1 MSILLPREDRF
12 YALIEAAAANMT
24 KGAEMLVAMLSD
36 YTNIQEKA
44 RAIKDVEHAGDELTH
59 DTYEQLNRI
68 FVTPLDRED
77 IGAISS
83 AVDDVLDL
91 VEAAADDFV
100 LCSIEEP
107 LPPSL
112 EMAQLIVQGCVQIQQ
127 AMAYLRRLNKDR
139 AAFRDRLTE
148 INRIENQG
156 DDVYR
161 NAIQTL
167 FRQSDPLLI
176 LKWKQVYDHLE
187 RAIDSCEDV
196 ADVLHGVL
204 LKYVDH
210 DLRNW

>member
-36 YTNIQEKA
+36 YTDIQEKA
-44 RAIKDVEHAGDELTH
+44 RAIKDVEHEGDELTH
-59 DTYEQLNRI
+59 ETYEQLNRI

-83 AVDDVLDL
+83 ALDDVLDL

-107 LPPSL
+107 LPPAL
-112 EMAQLIVQGCVQIQQ
+112 EMAQIIVQGCVQIQQ
-127 AMAYLRRLNKDR
+127 AVAHLRRLNKDR

-148 INRIENQG
+148 INRLENQG

-204 LKYVDH
+204 LKYA
-210 DLRNW
+210 

>member
-204 LKYVDH
+204 LKYA
-210 DLRNW
+210 

>member
-36 YTNIQEKA
+36 YTNVQEKA
-44 RAIKDVEHAGDELTH
+44 RAIKDVEHEGDELTH
-59 DTYEQLNRI
+59 ETYEQLNRI

-107 LPPSL
+107 LPPAL
-112 EMAQLIVQGCVQIQQ
+112 EMAQIIVQGCVQIQQ
-127 AMAYLRRLNKDR
+127 AVAHLRRLNKDR

-148 INRIENQG
+148 INRLENQG

-204 LKYVDH
+204 LKYA
-210 DLRNW
+210 

>member
-68 FVTPLDRED
+68 FVTPLVRED

-127 AMAYLRRLNKDR
+127 ADAYLRRPNKDR

-204 LKYVDH
+204 LKYA
-210 DLRNW
+210 

>member
-127 AMAYLRRLNKDR
+127 AVAYLRRLNKDR

-204 LKYVDH
+204 LKYA
-210 DLRNW
+210 

>member
-1 MSILLPREDRF
+1 MSILVPREDRF
-12 YALIEAAAANMT
+12 YALIESAAANMT

-36 YTNIQEKA
+36 YTDIQEKA

-59 DTYEQLNRI
+59 ETYEQLNRI

-83 AVDDVLDL
+83 ALDDVLDL

-107 LPPSL
+107 LPPAL
-112 EMAQLIVQGCVQIQQ
+112 EMAQIIVQGCVQIQQ
-127 AMAYLRRLNKDR
+127 AVAHLRRLNKDR

-148 INRIENQG
+148 INRLENQG

-187 RAIDSCEDV
+187 KAIDSCEDV

-204 LKYVDH
+204 LKYA
-210 DLRNW
+210 

>member
-1 MSILLPREDRF
+1 MSILVPREDRF

-36 YTNIQEKA
+36 YTDIQDKA

-59 DTYEQLNRI
+59 ETYEQLNRI

-107 LPPSL
+107 LPPAL
-112 EMAQLIVQGCVQIQQ
+112 EMAQLIVQACVQIQQ
-127 AMAYLRRLNKDR
+127 AVAHLRRLNKDR
-139 AAFRDRLTE
+139 AVFRDRLTE

-187 RAIDSCEDV
+187 KAIDSCEDV

-204 LKYVDH
+204 LKYA
-210 DLRNW
+210 

>member
-1 MSILLPREDRF
+1 MSILMPREDRF
-12 YALIEAAAANMT
+12 YTLIEGAASNMS
-24 KGAEMLVAMLSD
+24 KGAEMLVAMLND
-36 YTNIQEKA
+36 YTDIATKA
-44 RAIKDVEHAGDELTH
+44 QAIKDVEHVGDEMTH
-59 DTYEQLNRI
+59 DTYDLLNRI

-83 AVDDVLDL
+83 ALDDVLDL

-107 LPPSL
+107 LPPAMEL
-112 EMAQLIVQGCVQIQQ
+112 ARLIVQSCVQIQE
-127 AMAYLRRLNKDR
+127 AVSYLRRLNKDR

-148 INRIENQG
+148 INRLENQG

-161 NAIQTL
+161 TAIQSL
-167 FRQSDPLLI
+167 FRQSDPVLI

-204 LKYVDH
+204 LKYA
-210 DLRNW
+210 

>member
-12 YALIEAAAANMT
+12 YSLIEAAASNVL
-24 KGAEMLVAMLSD
+24 KGAEMLVALLSD
-36 YTNIQEKA
+36 YTDVSAKA
-44 RAIKDVEHAGDELTH
+44 QAIKEVEHAGDELTH
-59 DTYEQLNRI
+59 ETYEQLNRI

-83 AVDDVLDL
+83 ALDDVLDL

-107 LPPSL
+107 LPPAL
-112 EMAQLIVQGCVQIQQ
+112 EMAQLIVQSCEQIQESVS
-127 AMAYLRRLNKDR
+127 YLRRLHKDR

-148 INRIENQG
+148 INRLENQG
-156 DDVYR
+156 DTVYR

-167 FRQSDPLLI
+167 FRQSDPI
-176 LKWKQVYDHLE
+176 HVLKWKQVYDHLE

-204 LKYVDH
+204 LKYA
-210 DLRNW
+210 

>member
-24 KGAEMLVAMLSD
+24 KGAEMLVAMLND
-36 YTNIQEKA
+36 YTDVQEKA

-59 DTYEQLNRI
+59 ETYEQLNRI

-83 AVDDVLDL
+83 ALDDVLDL

-107 LPPSL
+107 LPPAL
-112 EMAQLIVQGCVQIQQ
+112 EMAQLIVQACAQIQQ
-127 AMAYLRRLNKDR
+127 AVTHLRRLNKDR
-139 AAFRDRLTE
+139 AVFRDRLTE
-148 INRIENQG
+148 INRVENQG

-187 RAIDSCEDV
+187 KAIDSCEDV
-196 ADVLHGVL
+196 ADVLHGML
-204 LKYVDH
+204 LKYA
-210 DLRNW
+210 

>member
-1 MSILLPREDRF
+1 M
-12 YALIEAAAANMT
+12 
-24 KGAEMLVAMLSD
+24 
-36 YTNIQEKA
+36 
-44 RAIKDVEHAGDELTH
+44 
-59 DTYEQLNRI
+59 
-68 FVTPLDRED
+68 
-77 IGAISS
+77 
-83 AVDDVLDL
+83 DDVLDL

-107 LPPSL
+107 LPPAL
-112 EMAQLIVQGCVQIQQ
+112 EMAQLIVQACVQIQQ
-127 AMAYLRRLNKDR
+127 AVAYLRRLNRDR

-148 INRIENQG
+148 INRLENQG

-204 LKYVDH
+204 LKYA
-210 DLRNW
+210 

>member
-12 YALIEAAAANMT
+12 YGLIEAAAANVS
-24 KGAEMLVAMLSD
+24 KGAEMLVAMLDDYSD
-36 YTNIQEKA
+36 VTAKA
-44 RAIKDVEHAGDELTH
+44 QAIKDVEHSGDELTH
-59 DTYEQLNRI
+59 ETYDLLNRI

-83 AVDDVLDL
+83 ALDDVIDL

-107 LPPSL
+107 LPPAM
-112 EMAQLIVQGCVQIQQ
+112 EMARLIVQSCAQIQE
-127 AMAYLRRLNKDR
+127 AVSYLRRLNKDR
-139 AAFRDRLTE
+139 GAFRDRLTE
-148 INRIENQG
+148 INRLENQG
-156 DDVYR
+156 DLVYR

-167 FRQSDPLLI
+167 FKQSDPLLV

-187 RAIDSCEDV
+187 RAIDACEDV

-204 LKYVDH
+204 LKYA
-210 DLRNW
+210 

>member
-59 DTYEQLNRI
+59 GTYEQLNRI

-127 AMAYLRRLNKDR
+127 AVAYLRRLNKDR

-204 LKYVDH
+204 LKYA
-210 DLRNW
+210 

>member
-36 YTNIQEKA
+36 YTDIQEKA
-44 RAIKDVEHAGDELTH
+44 RAIKDVEHEGDELTH
-59 DTYEQLNRI
+59 ETYEQLNRI

-107 LPPSL
+107 LPPAL
-112 EMAQLIVQGCVQIQQ
+112 EMAQIIVQGCVQIQQ
-127 AMAYLRRLNKDR
+127 AVAHLRRLNKDR

-148 INRIENQG
+148 INRLENQG

-204 LKYVDH
+204 LKYA
-210 DLRNW
+210 

>member
-1 MSILLPREDRF
+1 
-12 YALIEAAAANMT
+12 
-24 KGAEMLVAMLSD
+24 
-36 YTNIQEKA
+36 
-44 RAIKDVEHAGDELTH
+44 
-59 DTYEQLNRI
+59 
-68 FVTPLDRED
+68 
-77 IGAISS
+77 
-83 AVDDVLDL
+83 VDDVLDL

-204 LKYVDH
+204 LKYA
-210 DLRNW
+210 

>member
-12 YALIEAAAANMT
+12 FALIEAAAANMT

-36 YTNIQEKA
+36 YTDIQAKA
-44 RAIKDVEHAGDELTH
+44 RAIKDVEHEGDELTH

-107 LPPSL
+107 LPPAL
-112 EMAQLIVQGCVQIQQ
+112 EMAQLIVQACVQIQQ
-127 AMAYLRRLNKDR
+127 AVAYLRRLNRDR

-148 INRIENQG
+148 INRLENQG

-204 LKYVDH
+204 LKYA
-210 DLRNW
+210 

>member
-148 INRIENQG
+148 SNRIENQG

-204 LKYVDH
+204 LKYA
-210 DLRNW
+210 

>member
-12 YALIEAAAANMT
+12 YGLIEAAASNVS
-24 KGAEMLVAMLSD
+24 KGAEMLVAMLND
-36 YTNIQEKA
+36 YTDITTKA
-44 RAIKDVEHAGDELTH
+44 QSIKDVEHAGDELTH
-59 DTYEQLNRI
+59 QTYDLLNRI

-83 AVDDVLDL
+83 ALDDVIDL

-100 LCSIEEP
+100 LCGIDEP
-107 LPPSL
+107 LPPAM
-112 EMAQLIVQGCVQIQQ
+112 EMARLIVQSCVQIEE
-127 AMAYLRRLNKDR
+127 ATGYLRRLNKDR

-148 INRIENQG
+148 INRLENQG
-156 DDVYR
+156 DTIYR

-167 FRQSDPLLI
+167 FQQSDPVMI

-187 RAIDSCEDV
+187 RAIDACEDV

-204 LKYVDH
+204 LKYA
-210 DLRNW
+210 

>member
-36 YTNIQEKA
+36 YTDIQAKA
-44 RAIKDVEHAGDELTH
+44 RAIKDVEHEGDELTH

-83 AVDDVLDL
+83 ALDDVLDL

-107 LPPSL
+107 LPPAL
-112 EMAQLIVQGCVQIQQ
+112 EMAQLIVQACVQIQQ
-127 AMAYLRRLNKDR
+127 AVAYLRRLNRDR

-148 INRIENQG
+148 INRLENQG

-204 LKYVDH
+204 LKYA
-210 DLRNW
+210 

>member
-36 YTNIQEKA
+36 YTDIHEKA
-44 RAIKDVEHAGDELTH
+44 RAIKDVEHEGDELTH

-68 FVTPLDRED
+68 FVTPLDRKD

-107 LPPSL
+107 LPPAL
-112 EMAQLIVQGCVQIQQ
+112 EMAQLIVQACVQIQQ
-127 AMAYLRRLNKDR
+127 AVAYLRRLNRDR

-148 INRIENQG
+148 INRLENQG

-204 LKYVDH
+204 LKYA
-210 DLRNW
+210 

>member
-12 YALIEAAAANMT
+12 YTLIEAAASNMS
-24 KGAEMLVAMLSD
+24 KGAEMLVAMLND
-36 YTNIQEKA
+36 YTDVAAKA
-44 RAIKDVEHAGDELTH
+44 QAIKDVEHAGDELTH
-59 DTYEQLNRI
+59 ETYDLLNRI

-83 AVDDVLDL
+83 ALDDVLDL

-107 LPPSL
+107 LPPAM
-112 EMAQLIVQGCVQIQQ
+112 EMARLIVQSCVQIQE
-127 AMAYLRRLNKDR
+127 AVSYLRRLNKDR

-148 INRIENQG
+148 INRLENQG
-156 DDVYR
+156 DLVYR

-167 FRQSDPLLI
+167 FLQTDPVHI

-196 ADVLHGVL
+196 ADELHGVL
-204 LKYVDH
+204 LKYA
-210 DLRNW
+210 

>member
-1 MSILLPREDRF
+1 MSILVPREDRF

-36 YTNIQEKA
+36 YTDIQDKA

-59 DTYEQLNRI
+59 ETYEQLNRI

-107 LPPSL
+107 LPPAL
-112 EMAQLIVQGCVQIQQ
+112 EMAQIIVQACVQVQQ
-127 AMAYLRRLNKDR
+127 AVAHLRRLNKDR

-148 INRIENQG
+148 INRLENQG

-187 RAIDSCEDV
+187 KAIDSCEDV

-204 LKYVDH
+204 LKYA
-210 DLRNW
+210 